1 MSSLLLKYLIL
12 LKRISYRS
20 KKKLF
25 LLMDSSKS
33 ISNERM
39 WKKNQKNTVRK
50 NEDLKVIF
58 GCMVRSTVDS

>member
-1 MSSLLLKYLIL
+1 
-12 LKRISYRS
+12 
-20 KKKLF
+20 
-25 LLMDSSKS
+25 MDSSKS